1 VELGVVGG
9 SEFCLGFRLVGIRH
23 VFEVDEDGDAE
34 ETVQRAIAE
43 EDVGILVLPS
53 ELLPRLRPQTRSN
66 LTASVR
72 PVAIPI
78 GMTEGTD
85 LREKI
90 KQAVGVD
97 LWAKEAP
104 ARRGGA
110 DKDAERGADKVDKAK
125 G

>member
-1 VELGVVGG
+1 LELGVVGG

-34 ETVQRAIAE
+34 EAVQKAMAE

-53 ELLPRLRPQTRSN
+53 ELLPRLRPQTRSA
-66 LTASVR
+66 LTAAVR

-78 GMTEGTD
+78 GTTEGTD

-97 LWAKEAP
+97 LWAKDAP
-104 ARRGGA
+104 TRRSGGDKSA
-110 DKDAERGADKVDKAK
+110 DKGKD
-125 G
+125 

>member
-1 VELGVVGG
+1 VGG

-34 ETVQRAIAE
+34 ATVQRALGE

-53 ELLPRLRPQTRSN
+53 ELLTRLRPQTRAV

-78 GMTEGTD
+78 GTAEESD

-97 LWAKEAP
+97 LWAKEASP
-104 ARRGGA
+104 RRGG
-110 DKDAERGADKVDKAK
+110 K